1 MVIGPLIAIVVTV
14 DPVWGDVFEGYLPS
28 REIINPGPLYVS
40 IGILGATVMPHGLFL
55 GSHFAM
61 FDRDNPDEPSGSV
74 TPSQESVD
82 DEEQQQP
89 GKDRAVV
96 STANRDARVLKRWLH
111 SLRLGLVRLV
121 PGIDPA
127 SIGLDTATK
136 EEIVGTVTAPI
147 LRPLDISSLKGR
159 MMHATIDVAASMLM
173 FALTTNSF
181 LLIVAAQAFYYGVGN
196 RTGIVPEAGSRE
208 IGDLFQAF
216 ELLRDELNHGG

>member
-82 DEEQQQP
+82 ELKRLKDKDYQLDSMQA
-89 GKDRAVV
+89 GKD
-96 STANRDARVLKRWLH
+96 
-111 SLRLGLVRLV
+111 
-121 PGIDPA
+121 
-127 SIGLDTATK
+127 
-136 EEIVGTVTAPI
+136 
-147 LRPLDISSLKGR
+147 
-159 MMHATIDVAASMLM
+159 
-173 FALTTNSF
+173 SF
-181 LLIVAAQAFYYGVGN
+181 
-196 RTGIVPEAGSRE
+196 AGSRE
-208 IGDLFQAF
+208 GTSLC
-216 ELLRDELNHGG
+216 